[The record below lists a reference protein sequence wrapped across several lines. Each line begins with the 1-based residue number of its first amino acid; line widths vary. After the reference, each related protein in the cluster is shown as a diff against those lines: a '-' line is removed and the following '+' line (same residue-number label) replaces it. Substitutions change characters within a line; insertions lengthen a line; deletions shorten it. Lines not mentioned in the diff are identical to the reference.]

1 MSILEC
7 CLAAEKSKDG
17 KPFTVCDVE
26 TWFYVGI
33 GMLKNNLEN
42 LKNNAARLYNEFHN
56 GKDKSERGVT
66 LEELKQIP
74 SNGGIC
80 IIPKAK
86 DKFVK
91 LEEWG
96 GGEQI

>member
-7 CLAAEKSKDG
+7 YLAAEKPKDG

-26 TWFYVGI
+26 TWFYIGI
-33 GMLKNNLEN
+33 GMLKGNLEN
-42 LKNNAARLYNEFHN
+42 FKNNAARLYNEFHS

-74 SNGGIC
+74 SNGEIC

-86 DKFVK
+86 DNFVRLK
-91 LEEWG
+91 EWRS
-96 GGEQI
+96 